1 MNTLFEDIYKMF
13 LTKIKSFGYFEMT
26 DVELE
31 ESLVPWLELAVADFY
46 QYCAQVI
53 DDVDFTIP
61 SGSFNVKLT
70 LLENQILSEYMLV
83 HYISHHVNDLEGMEQ
98 VLNSRDYRIYSEANY
113 LEAKAKLKDRVQ
125 RDIDIRLSRYSYDSM
140 IQKRKK

>member
-1 MNTLFEDIYKMF
+1 MNTLFEEIYKMF

-46 QYCAQVI
+46 QYCTQVI

-70 LLENQILSEYMLV
+70 LLEKQILSEYMLV

-125 RDIDIRLSRYSYDSM
+125 KDIDIRLSRYSYDSM

>member
-1 MNTLFEDIYKMF
+1 MNTLFEEIYKMF

-31 ESLVPWLELAVADFY
+31 ESLIPWLELAVADFY
-46 QYCAQVI
+46 QYCNQVI
-53 DDVDFTIP
+53 EDADFTNA

-70 LLENQILSEYMLV
+70 LLEKQILSEYMLV

-113 LEAKAKLKDRVQ
+113 LEAKAKLKDRAQ
-125 RDIDIRLSRYSYDSM
+125 KDIDTRLSRYSYDSM